1 MEPEFLYGFLMQS
14 CKCNVIDL
22 IAAKTPLKGH
32 VATWLLLLQFIN
44 MSTFFDLPIGFPDFP
59 FGAFCIGPV
68 TNGKRDFVGFKVS
81 NAVHMDECNAC
92 IGVATEICAYLL
104 SESPLKFFQLTVLV

>member
-1 MEPEFLYGFLMQS
+1 M
-14 CKCNVIDL
+14 IDV
-22 IAAKTPLKGH
+22 IAARTPLRDMWQIGFCFFN
-32 VATWLLLLQFIN
+32 L
-44 MSTFFDLPIGFPDFP
+44 STCRLFFDLAIGFLYVP

-68 TNGKRDFVGFKVS
+68 TNGKRDFAGFKVS